1 MSYGRLRDERQ
12 VRAAIEEQER
22 RRRQA
27 QQEDVRI
34 ENGRRLIL
42 RSPNGNFWSI
52 TVDDA
57 GALTATDLGPT
68 L

>member
-42 RSPNGNFWSI
+42 RSPDGHFWSLG
-52 TVDDA
+52 VDNT
-57 GALTATDLGPT
+57 GALTTTDLGPT